1 MTIEELIK
9 KIDAEIA
16 KLSDNASQM
25 CEEYE
30 GYRLAC
36 QDISDVLHEI
46 TKEIQPSLPFNL
58 DEAANKEADDLLA
71 YMKIDG
77 DKIYLP
83 TAKTLMIAL
92 ARFGAEWMAGQEV
105 KIGETKVYLED
116 DGDEPPYSQ
125 EWLDLESTEYQIPD
139 GIFKNGDEV
148 DVILR
153 KKQ

>member
-1 MTIEELIK
+1 MTKEELIK
-9 KIDAEIA
+9 KIYAEIA

-46 TKEIQPSLPFNL
+46 TKETQPPSNL

-83 TAKTLMIAL
+83 SAKALMIAL
-92 ARFGAEWMAGQEV
+92 ARFGAEWMAGQGV
-105 KIGETKVYLED
+105 KIGETKIYLED

-125 EWLDLESTEYQIPD
+125 EWLDLETTEYQIPD
-139 GIFKNGDEV
+139 GVFKNGDEV